1 MSAAKNSRDLKP
13 GNCLLSIGRGP
24 IPKVLVGDFGEGHV
38 EGSGKVG
45 TGTIEYTAPELLNR
59 ELRTIRHAYIR
70 DSEQSCSL
78 NEGGHVL
85 TWHDGTFYGIQRKT
99 SVYCYW

>member
-1 MSAAKNSRDLKP
+1 MELFSTIFRELYAENSRDLKP
-13 GNCLLSIGRGP
+13 GNCLLSNDRGP

-59 ELRTIRHAYIR
+59 SFHPP
-70 DSEQSCSL
+70 
-78 NEGGHVL
+78 
-85 TWHDGTFYGIQRKT
+85 
-99 SVYCYW
+99 